1 MYINSKILLS
11 LLLASDVLSCVCVSF
26 DRVRILFVY
35 ALNMFVYILSIFYVS
50 VNCLYTLENILNVV
64 CVGHRQRATRYTWL
78 GVSIMSF
85 YHVPHTLRCV
95 SRLAWMYSVTYVYTL
110 RLRIYA
116 RMWLV
121 WWLVYMRGSGEGLT
135 RAVRVNLLLMCVFIF
150 MLVYFIC
157 ARVLCH
163 SGVVGDAAATIPDII
178 HNARNVTN
186 AYAT

>member
-85 YHVPHTLRCV
+85 HTLRCV

-121 WWLVYMRGSGEGLT
+121 WWLVYAWEWWRVDESCASELIAHVCVYFYACLFYMRPCPLSFRGSGGRNSNYT
-135 RAVRVNLLLMCVFIF
+135 RHYTQR
-150 MLVYFIC
+150 
-157 ARVLCH
+157 
-163 SGVVGDAAATIPDII
+163 T
-178 HNARNVTN
+178 
-186 AYAT
+186 